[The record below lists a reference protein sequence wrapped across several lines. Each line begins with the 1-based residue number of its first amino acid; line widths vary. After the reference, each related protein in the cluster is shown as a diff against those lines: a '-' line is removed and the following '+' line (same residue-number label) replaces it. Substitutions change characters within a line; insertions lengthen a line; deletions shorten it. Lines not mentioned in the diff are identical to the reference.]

1 MAQLTYIRISQLSS
15 QVGKAKAS
23 NNNTSNQVFDSVTLQ
38 PLAFFHSEVPAT
50 KEPHQFFA
58 NSPLSH
64 AQRHTAEF
72 KSTLA
77 DHQAQVHRQKLG
89 FPDKGFIR
97 MKTEGQDAILQ

>member
-1 MAQLTYIRISQLSS
+1 LPTPPYPMPNATLLILH
-15 QVGKAKAS
+15 AK
-23 NNNTSNQVFDSVTLQ
+23 
-38 PLAFFHSEVPAT
+38 
-50 KEPHQFFA
+50 
-58 NSPLSH
+58 
-64 AQRHTAEF
+64 F